1 MFGGVMVRHGPQPH
15 KIQQI
20 FELFTSLKSIVC
32 SWQGFLEKV
41 SLADVS
47 AFSCPVL
54 NGANA
59 LRGVT
64 ADGEPLR
71 KSPSI
76 QPKGTNWQHFER
88 RTRSHRG
95 SSNNLRKT
103 KAGPKEVFGSPF
115 SAARETEGAF
125 RAVRSEQREQNRGG
139 PASDPHPKNI
149 IDRRNFFWVT
159 EPPKS
164 GLSSL
169 EQKFKMAHTIKG
181 IFDVHF
187 CICRKLLRT
196 FIETGEATQ
205 RVYIWHDHISTG
217 KLVAV
222 AGSRKHPF
230 LLVSNHKSSSAVYL
244 GAKLKVLQE
253 TWKYIQLLLASETWK
268 AFFKYDEEGDIYI
281 SQETLEP
288 PVFIDCPLFLSKV
301 PGFRNFDFLFQV
313 IDKNLVFFS
322 LVTLFPVFQ
331 YKNTPNQIQRRRAK
345 PYVRALQAKFNA
357 IYRTNISLTLRDC
370 YRKTEF
376 QVFSEQLA
384 KLRGEYI
391 PVYIYTEALPPRRLT
406 QEQRPVPPLWDP
418 TQTQHQA
425 LCRPHPKANEE
436 GFGKAPEE
444 GPPTPAVLTQHTSP
458 TNNEASKDA
467 QPGKLCSTPPQQA
480 YPDQSPPHQDT
491 VSLTPEE
498 SSGDPLFQEATN
510 RSKAQTSLGSAPQ
523 APVQALL
530 TPTPELPNGIG
541 TSQQAAGGATGR
553 NSESVPYPAQE
564 NYEPGSDQPH
574 KRGPS
579 PTDRTV
585 VTGDEAVTLP
595 SPGDLPPTST
605 TRGEPTARRRKSSSK
620 AQSTKKAVD
629 AKNSK
634 LAKLRRQCEQAL
646 GKPRRS
652 QPKAE
657 KASTCVSKY
666 AVQPLL
672 PEVRIPKR
680 GPIPTPTELI
690 KEVKPVAALRKAAP
704 ALRPAASK
712 QKPADQ
718 IRRTKP
724 AHHEA
729 IKEPGLVVQVRRRG
743 SRPKIISETDIFEGV
758 TFDPPKKIVP
768 TRVIK
773 CEECQVKETPHF
785 CPYCFKLRYPEF

>member
-169 EQKFKMAHTIKG
+169 EQKFKM
-181 IFDVHF
+181 
-187 CICRKLLRT
+187 
-196 FIETGEATQ
+196 
-205 RVYIWHDHISTG
+205 
-217 KLVAV
+217 
-222 AGSRKHPF
+222 
-230 LLVSNHKSSSAVYL
+230 
-244 GAKLKVLQE
+244 
-253 TWKYIQLLLASETWK
+253 
-268 AFFKYDEEGDIYI
+268 
-281 SQETLEP
+281 
-288 PVFIDCPLFLSKV
+288 
-301 PGFRNFDFLFQV
+301 
-313 IDKNLVFFS
+313 
-322 LVTLFPVFQ
+322 TLFPVFQ
-331 YKNTPNQIQRRRAK
+331 YKNTPSQIQRRRAK

-391 PVYIYTEALPPRRLT
+391 PVYIYTEPLPPRRLT

-498 SSGDPLFQEATN
+498 SSGDPLYQEGFWEDLVS
-510 RSKAQTSLGSAPQ
+510 RGQQYERLISPIGSSDEPEQGSDKSRISPQ

-574 KRGPS
+574 KPGPS

-620 AQSTKKAVD
+620 GQSTKKAVD